1 MTRLRASM
9 SFALR
14 CGASLVRSCCIAVQ
28 LQRFLPLAFR
38 SILLA
43 VGACSAIC
51 WCTLALVKEGYSTGC
66 SDVCGCAASSA
77 RTSSRVVAWIA
88 LKAGRTH
95 LPGKRLRRRLG
106 FRSEAQLCALRF
118 GRGLG
123 RRRPARSRSPLAV
136 GLVPFSCIVDGG
148 SGAHAAVNSFR
159 SGLGCSFGAQCI
171 LPELGEDEVWSEAFE
186 SGGGSGAGGALAHD
200 AFGGESGAGGA
211 LAGAG
216 GGDDVPLGAGDALA
230 SAGEGDDVTL
240 GAGDAL
246 AGSGEGDDVTLGA
259 GDALAGAVGDPFRGG
274 AGGSSVTRRKRTEK
288 MLASLTELLKGWADG
303 EGETAEEN
311 AAEEDGSYEALFTQ
325 LEQLIWQRPA
335 DPVGALAALF
345 KEWQAPPRK
354 VQVAPRWASRRRSS
368 EDWHDEWTS
377 WAEWDNHWSQDAPR
391 GRWGR
396 KALASWED
404 SAIDADYAEV
414 GWTEVTRRKRRQK
427 DKQPG
432 AQKPKPPEVAVARGQ
447 PAKGKGKGRGAAG
460 GRASWPGAGG
470 DAGAMRAS
478 DWCPRAADWTA
489 GTTVVSTVDEM
500 WEDLTLDYVI
510 CPRSE
515 GELDRLK
522 TLVLSSE
529 SPPDVTIVL
538 LKSEAELEKGRK
550 EFAEVEWAEARI
562 PGTWRGHVRVASTW
576 MAKCSSDAPSL
587 RQPTIQPKAPTA
599 QATCVLRVHAD
610 WVYCERGAKAWAE
623 ITQNPGAHF
632 RSWAAASFGSIKDTW
647 KWQLTRGQGGAEAT
661 IEGLIRMP
669 VARAASALSASGQR
683 HAGETWFVS
692 NVSRN
697 QEIAGVPEL
706 AVHWQEW
713 EPAEEWSAYLA
724 RCRRASQAADF
735 GLARGAKQLGIRRV
749 ASEEDL
755 ARPRTVRRLW
765 RACGVPR
772 DWSFDE
778 ISEFLKEC
786 HFDEPEVE
794 ERMPWRGATSWSF
807 RATMP
812 ADEDFFVFHVG
823 EDTIEITRVGKD
835 SRRRSDR
842 ALPLE
847 IKQVFGAGRKQ
858 RKSEN
863 SEPPKRIVTVTA
875 SQDTVEGSDA
885 ANAMSIDGGSDR
897 PRLDDG
903 KSLPSAADD
912 AASKRPRT
920 AVVVNDAGPQV
931 PGGA

>member
-1 MTRLRASM
+1 MLAEGFANFRIFMIRLRVSM

-66 SDVCGCAASSA
+66 SDVCGCAAPSA
-77 RTSSRVVAWIA
+77 RTRSRVVAWIA
-88 LKAGRTH
+88 LKAGRTR

-136 GLVPFSCIVDGG
+136 GLVPFSCTVDGG

-171 LPELGEDEVWSEAFE
+171 LPELGEDEVWSEVFE

-216 GGDDVPLGAGDALA
+216 GGDDMPRVAGDALA
-230 SAGEGDDVTL
+230 SAG
-240 GAGDAL
+240 DAL
-246 AGSGEGDDVTLGA
+246 AGPGEGDDVTPGA
-259 GDALAGAVGDPFRGG
+259 GGALACAAGDPFRGG
-274 AGGSSVTRRKRTEK
+274 AGSSSVTRRKRTEK
-288 MLASLTELLKGWADG
+288 MLASLTDLLKGWADG
-303 EGETAEEN
+303 EGEAAEET

-335 DPVGALAALF
+335 DPVGALAALL

-354 VQVAPRWASRRRSS
+354 VQVAPRWASRRRPS

-404 SAIDADYAEV
+404 SAIDADYAEA

-432 AQKPKPPEVAVARGQ
+432 AQTPKQPEVAASRGQ

-470 DAGAMRAS
+470 DAGAMRAA
-478 DWCPRAADWTA
+478 DWFPRAADWTAA

-500 WEDLTLDYVI
+500 WEDLTLDYVM

-515 GELDRLK
+515 AELARLR

-538 LKSEAELEKGRK
+538 LKSESELEKGRK
-550 EFAEVEWAEARI
+550 EFAEAEWAEARI

-576 MAKCSSDAPSL
+576 LAKCSSDAPSL
-587 RQPTIQPKAPTA
+587 RRPRLHRPHVFYECMPTGFT
-599 QATCVLRVHAD
+599 V
-610 WVYCERGAKAWAE
+610 
-623 ITQNPGAHF
+623 
-632 RSWAAASFGSIKDTW
+632 S
-647 KWQLTRGQGGAEAT
+647 
-661 IEGLIRMP
+661 EGLR
-669 VARAASALSASGQR
+669 L
-683 HAGETWFVS
+683 
-692 NVSRN
+692 
-697 QEIAGVPEL
+697 
-706 AVHWQEW
+706 
-713 EPAEEWSAYLA
+713 
-724 RCRRASQAADF
+724 
-735 GLARGAKQLGIRRV
+735 GLR
-749 ASEEDL
+749 S
-755 ARPRTVRRLW
+755 PRIPGLT
-765 RACGVPR
+765 
-772 DWSFDE
+772 
-778 ISEFLKEC
+778 
-786 HFDEPEVE
+786 
-794 ERMPWRGATSWSF
+794 
-807 RATMP
+807 
-812 ADEDFFVFHVG
+812 
-823 EDTIEITRVGKD
+823 
-835 SRRRSDR
+835 
-842 ALPLE
+842 
-847 IKQVFGAGRKQ
+847 FGAGLLPPLAASRTLGSGSSLVARVGRKPLWKGSSGCPWLEPLRPFQLPGSAMLVRLGSFPMSVEIRRLLVFPSSLCTGRSGSPPRSGVLIWLGAGAPRKQ
-858 RKSEN
+858 PISGWLGALSSSAFDE
-863 SEPPKRIVTVTA
+863 S
-875 SQDTVEGSDA
+875 
-885 ANAMSIDGGSDR
+885 R
-897 PRLDDG
+897 PRRTWPDRVLSDDCG
-903 KSLPSAADD
+903 VHAECHVTG
-912 AASKRPRT
+912 ASMRFRSS
-920 AVVVNDAGPQV
+920 
-931 PGGA
+931 